1 MLSTHLKNMLVKLDL
16 FPKNR
21 SKMVN
26 KKKMFQTNH
35 TLVKLEHFPAGFK
48 PTEMILN
55 AHPLP
60 SDSSSNSAPGPA
72 NKEPANCAVFIV
84 LLIADTFPKRH
95 LRSAP
100 LGGIIHQNSQGFLF
114 LKNPQLEIFEFW
126 VYYNQ
131 NFNSQNMLKVRR
143 LVFFC
148 ILGVLNQ
155 IFNTFIQDFNASL
168 LRGNHPWPSH
178 TTSLM
183 TLGCHHSPYV

>member
-26 KKKMFQTNH
+26 KKNMFQTNH
-35 TLVKLEHFPAGFK
+35 TLVKLDHFPAGFK
-48 PTEMILN
+48 PAEMILN

-84 LLIADTFPKRH
+84 LLIADTFPKA
-95 LRSAP
+95 SAFSWAR
-100 LGGIIHQNSQGFLF
+100 GCYSQNSQGFLF
-114 LKNPQLEIFEFW
+114 LKNPQLEIFD
-126 VYYNQ
+126 
-131 NFNSQNMLKVRR
+131 
-143 LVFFC
+143 
-148 ILGVLNQ
+148 ILSLLQSKLQFTEYAESSTLG
-155 IFNTFIQDFNASL
+155 IFLHFGGTQSHIQHIFIQDFIASL
-168 LRGNHPWPSH
+168 LRGNDPWPSH

-183 TLGCHHSPYV
+183 TLGCHHSP